1 MIARAIERRAET
13 FNPLHPKDP
22 GLTALFN
29 FRDSSSGISVTDDI
43 ALAYSAIF
51 ACIKVLSETLASI
64 PLPMFRRLP
73 NGGRERA
80 PQHPLFPVLHHRP
93 NPEMTSAEL
102 RETLMGQ
109 LCLRGNGLANIVRN
123 GAGDVVELW
132 PLRSDRVRMVRRNGK
147 IFYLVQLQT
156 ETRTLRREEV
166 FHIRSLSSNGLW
178 GYSPIDQ
185 AREAIGLG
193 LAAEK
198 FGATFYANDS
208 TPSGVLQH
216 PEKLSPEAAKR
227 LKETWE
233 DAHQGFEQKHRVSV
247 LEEGLEWKS
256 VGVTPENAQFLQ
268 TRKFQITEIARWFR
282 VPPHLIGDLEKATF
296 SNIDSQSLEFV
307 KYTMLPW
314 FFKWEQAIQ
323 RDLILE
329 AESES
334 HFAEFLVDGLLRGDP
349 KTRAEFYRTL
359 WGIGAMNDDE
369 IRARENMNPQPDG
382 KGSIYYV
389 PLNVMPAG
397 GSALPAPTD
406 SGGRQDKRTEKRTEQ
421 RQQMAEGRRRL
432 SIAFEPAFHKAAM
445 RMLAI
450 ERRDVLEEARRQL
463 GARDVP
469 NFMGFLDEFYGKHQ
483 EFVSRTF
490 SPALDSFAELVARD
504 AAENVSGEVDQARL
518 QGFVAGYLAILAKRT
533 ADSSREQ
540 LKALVEKNVTDPLPA
555 LEQRFDEWDEKRA
568 GRIAKRETV
577 QASGAVTKHIFAAA
591 GIVRLVWVTFGKN
604 CPFCD
609 RLSGKV
615 VGIEESFAQKGE
627 MFEAEGRD
635 PLRIRTNISHPP
647 IHLGCD
653 CSIVP
658 G

>member
-22 GLTALFN
+22 GLATLFN
-29 FRDSSSGISVTDDI
+29 FRDSSSGISVTDDV
-43 ALAYSAIF
+43 ALTYSAVF
-51 ACIKVLSETLASI
+51 SCVKVLAETLASI
-64 PLPMFRRLP
+64 PLPVFRRLP
-73 NGGRERA
+73 NGGRERD
-80 PQHPLFPVLHHRP
+80 PRHPLFPVLHHRA
-93 NPEMTSAEL
+93 NPEMTSAEF
-102 RETLMGQ
+102 RETLMLQ

-132 PLRSDRVRMVRRNGK
+132 PLRTDRVRMVRRNGK

-166 FHIRSLSSNGLW
+166 FHVRSLSPNGLW

-185 AREAIGLG
+185 GKEAIGLG

-198 FGATFYANDS
+198 SGASFYANDS
-208 TPSGVLQH
+208 TPSGILKH
-216 PEKLSPEAAKR
+216 KGELSPEARQR
-227 LKETWE
+227 LKETWD
-233 DAHQGFEQKHRVSV
+233 DAHQGFEQKHRVAV
-247 LEEGLEWKS
+247 LEDDLTWES
-256 VGVTPENAQFLQ
+256 IGVTPEDAQFLG
-268 TRKFQITEIARWFR
+268 TRTFQVLEIARWFR
-282 VPPHLIGDLEKATF
+282 IPPHLIQEMSKATF

-349 KTRAEFYRTL
+349 KLRAEFYRTM

-369 IRARENMNPQPDG
+369 IRARENLNPQPDG

-389 PLNVMPAG
+389 PLNFMPAG
-397 GSALPAPTD
+397 GSTPPAPTD
-406 SGGRQDKRTEKRTEQ
+406 AGGRQEKRTEQ

-432 SIAFEPAFHKAAM
+432 SIAFEPAFRDAAV
-445 RMLAI
+445 RMLRV
-450 ERRDVLEEARRQL
+450 ERRDVMKEARRQL

-469 NFMGFLDEFYGKHQ
+469 NFMGFLDEFYEKHQ

-490 SPALDSFAELVARD
+490 APALDSFAELVAQD
-504 AAENVSGEVDQARL
+504 AAENVSGDVDPARL
-518 QGFVAGYLAILAKRT
+518 QGFVAGYLAILAKRH
-533 ADSSREQ
+533 ASSSREQ
-540 LKALVEKNVTDPLPA
+540 LKTLVEENVTDPLPA
-555 LEQRFDEWDEKRA
+555 LEKRFDEWDEQRA
-568 GRIAKRETV
+568 DRIAKRETV

-591 GIVRLVWVTFGKN
+591 GVVRLVWVTFGKN

-609 RLSGKV
+609 SLSGKV